1 MAKILNFHRREA
13 RSSNRLMF
21 RKCFWCFYKRIQTE
35 RRGLRTVVKRSIDS
49 VWFENFCTQG
59 LLRYRFG
66 GALAYNS
73 FVIMRTNS
81 FKSWTLLVFCLN
93 YNRCL
98 TLR

>member
-1 MAKILNFHRREA
+1 M
-13 RSSNRLMF
+13 
-21 RKCFWCFYKRIQTE
+21 E
-35 RRGLRTVVKRSIDS
+35 RRVCVQSVKRSIDS

-81 FKSWTLLVFCLN
+81 FKSWTLLVICLN

-98 TLR
+98 TLRWNQN

>member
-1 MAKILNFHRREA
+1 MGGQKQQPPDVSQVFLVFLQENPNGA
-13 RSSNRLMF
+13 
-21 RKCFWCFYKRIQTE
+21 T
-35 RRGLRTVVKRSIDS
+35 GLRTVVKRSIDS

-81 FKSWTLLVFCLN
+81 FKSWTLLVICPN

-98 TLR
+98 TLRWNQN